1 MRGERPVARGTR
13 PLGNLVEVGDY
24 PAGSRIPGRE
34 TDMHTSV
41 ETADPIRR
49 LGWIGLFVLVWG
61 LVLGV
66 TAAGAQE
73 SEDDPFWNNATCYQ
87 CHQQSGLSVELPSNE
102 TLNLAVFEGD
112 YDDSVHG
119 ETGVSCRNCHLD
131 ITGFPHPELT
141 AQSLAAF
148 TDQLAGSCEMCHR
161 DHYTKVADEIHES
174 VGGLA
179 CSNCHD
185 PHATGTMS
193 SVAAE
198 VQPACNSC
206 HTEGISIPAEGVHAS
221 PEIPERHESTGG
233 LTILLFVGGLL
244 IGFVFLVWLITVAWR
259 AMRNKV

>member
-13 PLGNLVEVGDY
+13 PLGNLVEVGDH
-24 PAGSRIPGRE
+24 PAGSRTPGRE

-49 LGWIGLFVLVWG
+49 LRWIGLFVLVWG

-102 TLNLAVFEGD
+102 TLNLAVFEGE
-112 YDDSVHG
+112 YDDSIHG

-131 ITGFPHPELT
+131 IIGFPHPELT

-148 TDQLAGSCEMCHR
+148 TEQLAGSCEMCHR

-185 PHATGTMS
+185 PHSVEEGT
-193 SVAAE
+193 VAAD
-198 VQPACNSC
+198 VMTNCIGC
-206 HTEGISIPAEGVHAS
+206 HPSGVTLPEEGIHAV
-221 PEIPERHESTGG
+221 PELPERSESTSGLVILGILGG
-233 LTILLFVGGLL
+233 ALV
-244 IGFVFLVWLITVAWR
+244 GFVALVWLATVGWR
-259 AMRNKV
+259 VLRERT